1 MKSRTIVFTEAYQ
14 AEILEKEVPALGRGD
29 VLWEGVAAYVAVAKK
44 F

>member
-14 AEILEKEVPALGRGD
+14 AEILEKEVPKLAGETFCGR
-29 VLWEGVAAYVAVAKK
+29 VLPHTLRLQKN